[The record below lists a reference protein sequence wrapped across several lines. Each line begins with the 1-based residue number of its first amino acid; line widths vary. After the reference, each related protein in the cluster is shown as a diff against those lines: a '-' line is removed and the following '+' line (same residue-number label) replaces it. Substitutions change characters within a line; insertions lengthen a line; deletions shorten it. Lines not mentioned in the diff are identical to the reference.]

1 MIDATHCNG
10 STAQKRKF
18 TMKNF
23 ISKYDQMQCFVLI
36 IIIIIVIIITLIIMI
51 INLFRLYKFT
61 VALMHKRK
69 YIYIVIN
76 YIYIIKLYE
85 KKNTKRTAGTTVNFM
100 G

>member
-1 MIDATHCNG
+1 
-10 STAQKRKF
+10 
-18 TMKNF
+18 
-23 ISKYDQMQCFVLI
+23 
-36 IIIIIVIIITLIIMI
+36 MI

-85 KKNTKRTAGTTVNFM
+85 KKKLKEPPELQLTSWVKKKHSDGKEK
-100 G
+100 

>member
-1 MIDATHCNG
+1 MTDASHCNG

-18 TMKNF
+18 TIKNF
-23 ISKYDQMQCFVLI
+23 VSKYDQMQCFVLMIII

-85 KKNTKRTAGTTVNFM
+85 KKN
-100 G
+100 

>member
-1 MIDATHCNG
+1 
-10 STAQKRKF
+10 
-18 TMKNF
+18 
-23 ISKYDQMQCFVLI
+23 
-36 IIIIIVIIITLIIMI
+36 MI